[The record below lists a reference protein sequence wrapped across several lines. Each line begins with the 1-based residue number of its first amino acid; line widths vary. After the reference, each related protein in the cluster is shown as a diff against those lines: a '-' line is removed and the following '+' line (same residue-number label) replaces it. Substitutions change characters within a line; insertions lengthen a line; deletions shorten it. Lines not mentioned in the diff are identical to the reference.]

1 MYINSVKGTDMKNT
15 KLGTK
20 IIAGV
25 IAGLMIISAMTTAIM
40 LIIEF
45 FTHNH

>member
-1 MYINSVKGTDMKNT
+1 MKNT

-20 IIAGV
+20 VVAGV

-40 LIIEF
+40 IIVEF
-45 FTHNH
+45 FAHNH